1 MGNRDPR
8 RHSPKMTLSISFMVD
23 RRISLTQVE
32 RRNLM
37 EKRTGD
43 NCSIDAQKRQ
53 RGGTPSPQHSHSG
66 PPLDRT
72 CYKVLCVQSLFLT
85 SLSDTMS
92 QVDFWVVI
100 NNEIE
105 PVSCLL
111 DDYLAKVF
119 SYLKVAKELSH
130 TQCKFYRLKR
140 PVPLGEDST
149 DDEDDKEDGTPDDV
163 MQACLDK
170 TNRVPVKPT
179 KTKVSRLAEQF
190 SKNRIYLVID
200 FPDPLLESEK
210 AIGELQKSPYGVLF
224 KCLQVTVKQLGMWTE
239 EDMKRNLQGGF
250 LRTRINVLPDVFKEI
265 DDALAHA
272 REYIETN
279 DDTQN
284 RDHQNAY
291 HYKTQF
297 DLVFTRTATHSP
309 TVVNER
315 EFAAFYHLLRCFDE
329 DVKMIATDDV
339 SSALKASNFTVH
351 FIQPPFFSKI
361 QDDSRSFEYQQE
373 KSWQFPIFVDTTAA
387 PKAFRKFTPR
397 SDWMVISR
405 KHRIPF
411 VISEVI
417 SNRNETDRYRM
428 LIQATALA
436 RAGHSLLKSST
447 GTFFIVAI
455 YLDAKMV
462 ASRYIV
468 MQHPSDQ
475 KGIPSKKV
483 SIHQKDFNLKEVN
496 EEVNFLREMYN
507 LATQIDM
514 MSGGLDED
522 RKESLVKLKHAAGDV
537 LSLNSTKHPT
547 KLSAHQPLDPVAEG
561 TAGADGLETEDDL
574 GVFDAEDIQTVLR
587 QMNYK
592 IEFIPW
598 GHPQLAVIVNKF
610 DNKHGY
616 LKFVERENEL
626 KVLRYLS
633 EIKSSSNHTISGVQF
648 WPVQGGT
655 VVSMPVA
662 GGWLTSLDNPNE
674 QLWSVALQLVE
685 GVAFMHEHNVAHMD
699 LKPQNV
705 IIPLE
710 GGHLSIIDF
719 SVSIRV
725 QSADARYSGVVGTED
740 YIAPEVR
747 KGSYKPMLADL
758 WSCGRTLAELC
769 ACCDHSGQRAQL
781 LKIAGL
787 LMNHDPEMR
796 PRMST
801 LLEQLT
807 STEQGKDPVM
817 RPESAIAPQTSAS
830 SSLCA
835 A

>member
-1 MGNRDPR
+1 
-8 RHSPKMTLSISFMVD
+8 
-23 RRISLTQVE
+23 
-32 RRNLM
+32 
-37 EKRTGD
+37 
-43 NCSIDAQKRQ
+43 
-53 RGGTPSPQHSHSG
+53 
-66 PPLDRT
+66 
-72 CYKVLCVQSLFLT
+72 
-85 SLSDTMS
+85 MS
-92 QVDFWVVI
+92 QPQVDVNVKFFALI
-100 NNEIE
+100 NNNVDC
-105 PVSCLL
+105 VSGLLGDCLVHIFNHPTVAK
-111 DDYLAKVF
+111 YIPAKV
-119 SYLKVAKELSH
+119 SYSH
-130 TQCKFYRLKR
+130 CKFYRLRR
-140 PVPLGEDST
+140 PVPLGEDNT

-163 MQACLDK
+163 IQACLDES
-170 TNRVPVKPT
+170 NRVLVKPT
-179 KTKVSRLAEQF
+179 KTKVHRLATGKQI
-190 SKNRIYLVID
+190 SDDHIYLVID
-200 FPDPLLESEK
+200 FPDPLLASKK
-210 AIGELQKSPYGVLF
+210 ALGELQKSPNGVLF
-224 KCLQVTVKQLGMWTE
+224 KCLQVTVKRLGMWTE
-239 EDMKRNLQGGF
+239 EDMKENLQGGL
-250 LRTRINVLPDVFKEI
+250 LRTRIDVLPDVFKEI
-265 DDALAHA
+265 DDALARA

-284 RDHQNAY
+284 RDYQNVY

-329 DVKMIATDDV
+329 DVEMIATDDV

-361 QDDSRSFEYQQE
+361 HDDSRSFEYQQE
-373 KSWQFPIFVDTTAA
+373 KSWQFPMFVDTTEA

-436 RAGHSLLKSST
+436 RVGHSLLKSST

-468 MQHPSDQ
+468 MQHPPDK

-514 MSGGLDED
+514 VSGGLDED
-522 RKESLVKLKHAAGDV
+522 RKESLVRLKDAAGDV
-537 LSLNSTKHPT
+537 LSLNSTKHPM
-547 KLSAHQPLDPVAEG
+547 KLSDHQPLDPVAEG
-561 TAGADGLETEDDL
+561 TAGADGLEDEDDL
-574 GVFDAEDIQTVLR
+574 GVFDAEDIQSVLQ

-633 EIKSSSNHTISGVQF
+633 EIKSPSNHTISGVQF

-655 VVSMPVA
+655 VISMPVA
-662 GGWLTSLDNPNE
+662 GGWLTSLNDPNE
-674 QLWSVALQLVE
+674 QLWSVALQLLE

-710 GGHLSIIDF
+710 GGRLSIIDF

-725 QSADARYSGVVGTED
+725 RSADARYSGVVGTED

-781 LKIAGL
+781 LEIAGL